1 MIGSDFMRIRQHIGN
16 VDIQL
21 NTDRIDRNIREAQ
34 KLLNMQVVADCDPLI
49 PFQVEIETEWNL
61 KVKNIDLSGIPH
73 DVEIETEWN

>member
-1 MIGSDFMRIRQHIGN
+1 MN
-16 VDIQL
+16 LTEYQL
-21 NTDRIDRNIREAQ
+21 KRLIVELETEWNL
-34 KLLNMQVVADCDPLI
+34 KVVADCDPLI